1 MKVAVI
7 GWSPFDVGPAL
18 AADLA
23 LAGHEVH
30 FAPWPDQGAM
40 LETILRNGGLDVV
53 GGTGETISG
62 GSGRAPVASIG
73 MDIAQA
79 VAGAEVVLVDCA
91 PPELEARMPSLIPH
105 LERGQV
111 VHVNS
116 HGYFVVL
123 RLLPLLAAAGK
134 QGVLL
139 TESTSPILAAGVK
152 DGVVTPHVVRRHVD
166 TATFPGNR
174 IGEALPRLQALYK
187 GFGPAESILQT
198 SLESMNLM
206 GHAGLA
212 LANVGAFDR
221 AEAEGRG
228 FAFYTRGNIKSAS
241 ILTEAFGAERNAVC
255 RAYGVRENSARER
268 LIYLYDSHGNTH
280 QEAVANCA
288 FLQNLG
294 ELPAGIWRRWLSV
307 DVPYAIVP
315 TVRLAEAAGV
325 GAPVLRSIAEIFGVL
340 LGFDPWKTG
349 LTLEQL
355 GLAGLTPTEVARL
368 AREGAV

>member
-30 FAPWPDQGAM
+30 FAPWPDQGP
-40 LETILRNGGLDVV
+40 LLGSILDNGGLDVV

-62 GSGRAPVASIG
+62 GSGRAPIASIG
-73 MDIAQA
+73 TDIGRA
-79 VAGAEVVLVDCA
+79 VAGAEVVMVDCA
-91 PPELEARMPSLIPH
+91 PPELEARMPDLIPH

-123 RLLPLLAAAGK
+123 RLLPMLAAAGK
-134 QGVLL
+134 DGVLL
-139 TESTSPILAAGVK
+139 TESTSPVLAAGVK
-152 DGVVTPHVVRRHVD
+152 DGVVTPHVVRRRVD

-174 IGEALPRLQALYK
+174 IEEALPRLQALYK
-187 GFGPAESILQT
+187 GFGPAGSVLQT

-228 FAFYTRGNIKSAS
+228 FSFYTRGNIKSAS
-241 ILTEAFGAERNAVC
+241 ILTESFGAERNAVC

-315 TVRLAEAAGV
+315 TVRLAEAAGL

-349 LTLEQL
+349 LTLDRL
-355 GLAGLTPTEVARL
+355 GLAGLTPAQVARY
-368 AREGAV
+368 AREGVA

>member
-23 LAGHEVH
+23 FAGHEVH
-30 FAPWPDQGAM
+30 FAPWPDQAAM
-40 LETILRNGGLDVV
+40 LEPIRRNGGLDVV

-62 GSGRAPVASIG
+62 GSGRAPIISIG
-73 MDIAQA
+73 TDIAAA
-79 VAGAEVVLVDCA
+79 VRGAEVVMVDCA
-91 PPELEARMPSLIPH
+91 PPEIEERMPALIPH

-111 VHVNS
+111 MHVNS

-123 RLLPLLAAAGK
+123 RVLPMLAAAGK
-134 QGVLL
+134 DGVLV
-139 TESTSPILAAGVK
+139 TESTSPVLAAGVK
-152 DGVVTPHVVRRHVD
+152 DGVVTPHVLRRHVD

-174 IGEALPRLQALYK
+174 IGEALPRLQALYA
-187 GFGPAESILQT
+187 GFNAAESVLQT

-212 LANVGAFDR
+212 LANLGAFDR

-228 FAFYTRGNIKSAS
+228 FSFYTRGNIKSAS
-241 ILTEAFGAERNAVC
+241 TITEAFGAERNAVC

-294 ELPAGIWRRWLSV
+294 ELPAGIWRRWLSI

-315 TVRLAEAAGV
+315 TVRLAEAAGLR
-325 GAPVLRSIAEIFGVL
+325 APVFRALAEIFGVL
-340 LGFDPWKTG
+340 LGFDPWEKG
-349 LTLEQL
+349 LSLERL
-355 GLAGLTPTEVARL
+355 GLAGRSPAEVARYL
-368 AREGAV
+368 RDGT